1 MYIALLQATVYLSY
15 QSRRPVTQRSST
27 VEVLFLTLLLYFS
40 ADSIFRILV
49 DHSSK
54 SRLQS
59 FDSFK
64 DNEIELNV
72 INLGLL
78 HLCGSSTKAK
88 IIYGDLWRSVE
99 KVKVKKLSKY
109 LIMQS
114 SASFEQ
120 PSWKLLKSPLCS
132 RVQLIPS
139 CF

>member
-15 QSRRPVTQRSST
+15 QSRRPVTQCSSK

-88 IIYGDLWRSVE
+88 IIYGDLWR
-99 KVKVKKLSKY
+99 KVLKKL
-109 LIMQS
+109 
-114 SASFEQ
+114 
-120 PSWKLLKSPLCS
+120 KLKLKNY
-132 RVQLIPS
+132 QNI
-139 CF
+139 